1 MEIKL
6 YKKEIKIKLKI
17 EVMME
22 MERKYSRVGKKM
34 VESFISRV
42 V

>member
-6 YKKEIKIKLKI
+6 YKKEIKIKLKT

-22 MERKYSRVGKKM
+22 MERKHSRAGKKM
-34 VESFISRV
+34 AESFISRV